1 MPTRTRAQE
10 RIRDGQVTVDGEV
23 VRKTGSLVHADQRIE
38 LHGEE
43 LPFVSRG
50 GLKLAA
56 ALDHWK
62 IDLTGRHCLDI
73 GISTGGF
80 TDCMLQRGAL
90 GVVGI
95 DSGHGQLA
103 AQLRNDPRVQLL
115 ERTNARYLSSSLL
128 PECISFLAMD
138 VSFIAAS
145 LVLPAVIAAAF
156 RPTGQHAPMP
166 AREAVV
172 LVKPQYE
179 AGREFVG
186 KHGLVRS
193 DAAHQLAIQRVRE
206 TVCSHGARATQ
217 VIESPIAGAEGNR
230 EFLLYAQF

>member
-128 PECISFLAMD
+128 PECIRFLAMD

-156 RPTGQHAPMP
+156 RPTGQHAPIP

-206 TVCSHGARATQ
+206 TVCSLGARATQ